1 MPAEQLHW
9 SYPLFSTVFLLA
21 DLTIRIGLSVRVI
34 MRRRPYPITLAW
46 LVVILLVPF
55 AGGFFYLLFGENRL
69 SDKRTARI
77 LLSVPH
83 YQHWLQTLH
92 DRSPVQWHRLN
103 PECLHLHQQAV
114 ALAGIPALD
123 GNTLELIDSPEEIL
137 SAIINDIESARS
149 TCHLQFYIWEEG
161 GMVNDV
167 MAALGRANARGV
179 SCRLLLDA
187 IGSRDFLRSET
198 AEKMRASG
206 IRIQESLPASIYST
220 LFARIDIRNHRKL
233 VVIDGRVAYTGS
245 QNMVDPSVFKQDAG
259 VGRWIDLMVRIR
271 GPVVE
276 ALAGTFVNDWFLDAD
291 IRHFRPKSVRE
302 DIDTVRR
309 IADIHPS
316 PPAGDIA
323 VQLVP
328 SGPGMAQDAIHSLLL
343 ATIYAARRELVLTTP
358 YFIPDEPLLIALK
371 AAAQRGVE
379 VRIIVPAKNDSR
391 LVEYASR
398 ARFDEL
404 VSAGVKILQFTGG
417 LLHAKTITVDGNI
430 ALVGSVNLDMRSFWL
445 NFEATLFVYNP
456 DFSGILRN
464 LQQQYADQS
473 ELLDSNTLAE
483 RTHLA
488 RFKENLALL
497 IGPLL

>member
-1 MPAEQLHW
+1 MPPDQLHW
-9 SYPLFSTVFLLA
+9 SYHLFSTIFLLT
-21 DLTIRIGLSVRVI
+21 DLTIRIGLSIRVI

-92 DRSPVQWHRLN
+92 GRSPVQWQHLN
-103 PECLHLHQQAV
+103 PECSHLHQQAV

-123 GNTLELIDSPEEIL
+123 GNALELIDSPEDIL
-137 SAIINDIESARS
+137 KAIIDDIEQASS

-161 GMVNDV
+161 GMVDEV
-167 MAALGRANARGV
+167 MAALGRANSRGV

-187 IGSRDFLRSET
+187 IGSRAFLRSTT
-198 AEKMRASG
+198 AKTMRAAG

-233 VVIDGRVAYTGS
+233 VIIDGRIAYTGS

-259 VGRWIDLMVRIR
+259 VGKWIDLMVRIR

-316 PPAGDIA
+316 PPVGEIA

-328 SGPGMAQDAIHSLLL
+328 SGPGLAQDSIHSLLL
-343 ATIYAARRELVLTTP
+343 ATIYTARRELTLTTP

-371 AAAQRGVE
+371 AA
-379 VRIIVPAKNDSR
+379 KNDSR

-398 ARFDEL
+398 ARFEEL
-404 VSAGVKILQFTGG
+404 VSAGVTILQFTGG
-417 LLHAKTITVDGNI
+417 LLHAKTITVDGDI

-445 NFEATLFVYNP
+445 NFEATLFIYDP
-456 DFSGILRN
+456 AFTSSLRH
-464 LQQQYADQS
+464 LQHRYAAQS
-473 ELLDSNTLAE
+473 VPLDGGTLAE
-483 RTHLA
+483 RP
-488 RFKENLALL
+488 RFERFRENLALL